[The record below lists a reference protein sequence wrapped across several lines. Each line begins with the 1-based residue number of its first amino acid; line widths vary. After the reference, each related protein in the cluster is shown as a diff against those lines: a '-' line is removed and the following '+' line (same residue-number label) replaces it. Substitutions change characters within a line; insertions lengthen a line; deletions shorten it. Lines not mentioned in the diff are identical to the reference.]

1 MTDPILVALRD
12 RLVEALSASRVILF
26 GSRASGTARSD
37 SDYDILVV
45 ADCDLPLEERVF
57 QARRAV
63 RDVRAS
69 KDIVVVT
76 PDEFRECSTWVS
88 GIVREAVGRGEVLY
102 EAA

>member
-1 MTDPILVALRD
+1 MTDPILIALRD
-12 RLVEALSASRVILF
+12 RLVEALSPSRVILF
-26 GSRASGTARSD
+26 GSRAGGTARSD

-45 ADCDLPLEERVF
+45 ADSDLPLEERVF

-76 PDEFRECSTWVS
+76 PDEFREYSTWVS
-88 GIVREAVGRGEVLY
+88 GIVREAVDRGEVLY